1 MNGWRCDRRRVLG
14 GLAGLA
20 LTGTVP
26 AMARATESAAPA
38 PATLAALLDRWRDDP
53 HPDLK
58 GVVVLRHGQRV
69 AETYYNSDDAAT
81 LHDIRSATKS
91 LTSLLMGIA
100 IDRGQVAGVDA
111 PITRYLPAPLPAG
124 WPAGWESITI
134 RDLLTMRA
142 GLAADDTDPAS
153 PGNEDTLDE
162 AAEKNGDW
170 ATAALAVPVREP
182 PGRTYQYCSLN
193 AFLTGLIVERATG
206 QGLDAFAQE
215 ALFAPL
221 GIAAHSWR
229 QLPGGHGTGQ
239 GNLSITAR
247 DAATIGQMVLNQG
260 TYNGHRV
267 ISRRWLSDS
276 LARIHPIAGSDPYA
290 DFYGYMWYAKDEP
303 VSDGRTVPV
312 HFASGNGGNKIY
324 VVPSLD
330 LVVAITSSAYGKG
343 YGQRRSQDILLAI
356 LATLS

>member
-1 MNGWRCDRRRVLG
+1 MMG
-14 GLAGLA
+14 GLVGAGFTSL
-20 LTGTVP
+20 LP
-26 AMARATESAAPA
+26 AMARSTETSAPA
-38 PATLAALLDRWRDDP
+38 LPRLTALLETWRGDP

-58 GVVVLRHGQRV
+58 GVVVMRHGRRI
-69 AETYYNSDDAAT
+69 AEAYYNGEGPAT

-100 IDRGQVAGVDA
+100 IDRVRVTGVDA
-111 PITRYLPAPLPAG
+111 PITRYLPGPLP
-124 WPAGWESITI
+124 PGWETITI
-134 RDLLTMRA
+134 RDLLSMRS

-153 PGNEDTLDE
+153 PGNEDTLDAE
-162 AAEKNGDW
+162 GEKNGDW

-182 PGRTYQYCSLN
+182 PGRRYQYCSLN
-193 AFLTGLIVERATG
+193 AFLAGLIVERATG
-206 QGLDAFAQE
+206 QSLDALARE

-221 GIAAHSWR
+221 GIGPHSWR
-229 QLPGGHGTGQ
+229 TLAGGHGTGQ
-239 GNLSITAR
+239 GNLSITAC
-247 DAATIGQMVLNQG
+247 DAALIGQMVLNHG
-260 TYNGHRV
+260 THNGRRV
-267 ISRRWLSDS
+267 VSAHWLRDS
-276 LARIHPIAGSDPYA
+276 LARLHPIAASDPYA

-303 VSDGRTVPV
+303 VGGDRTVPV

>member
-1 MNGWRCDRRRVLG
+1 MDGAWCNRRAVLG
-14 GLAGLA
+14 GLAGTA
-20 LTGTVP
+20 LVGLTPRMAGAENATP
-26 AMARATESAAPA
+26 AR
-38 PATLAALLDRWRDDP
+38 LAALLETLRNDP

-58 GVVVLRHGQRV
+58 GVVVLRHGRRI
-69 AETYYNSDDAAT
+69 AEAYYNGDDATT

-100 IDRGQVAGVDA
+100 IDRGRVAGVDA
-111 PITRYLPAPLPAG
+111 PIARYLPGPLP
-124 WPAGWESITI
+124 PGWEAITI
-134 RDLLTMRA
+134 HDLLTMRS

-162 AAEKNGDW
+162 AGEKSGDW

-206 QGLDAFAQE
+206 QSLDRLAQE

-221 GIAAHSWR
+221 GIRAHDWR
-229 QLPGGHGTGQ
+229 TLPGGHGTGQ
-239 GNLSITAR
+239 GNLSITVR
-247 DAATIGQMVLNQG
+247 DAATIGQMVLNGG
-260 TYNGHRV
+260 TYKGRRV
-267 ISRRWLSDS
+267 ISQHWLADS
-276 LARIHPIAGSDPYA
+276 LARIHPIAASDPYA

-303 VSDGRTVPV
+303 AGGGRTVPV

-343 YGQRRSQDILLAI
+343 YGQRRSQDILLGI

>member
-1 MNGWRCDRRRVLG
+1 MDGWVCGRRRLLG
-14 GLAGLA
+14 GLAGAA
-20 LTGTVP
+20 LTGLIPV
-26 AMARATESAAPA
+26 ATRAAPPD
-38 PATLAALLDRWRDDP
+38 PARLAALLDGLRTDP

-58 GVVVLRHGQRV
+58 GVVVLQHGHRI
-69 AETYYNSDDAAT
+69 AEAYYNGDGATT

-91 LTSLLMGIA
+91 LTGLLMGIA
-100 IDRGQVAGVDA
+100 IERGLVAGVDA
-111 PITRYLPAPLPAG
+111 PLTHLLPGPLP
-124 WPAGWESITI
+124 PGWERITL
-134 RDLLTMRA
+134 RDLLTMRS

-162 AAEKNGDW
+162 AGERTGDW

-193 AFLTGLIVERATG
+193 AFLAGLIIERASG
-206 QGLDAFAQE
+206 QSLDAFAQQ

-221 GIAAHSWR
+221 GITAHAWR

-247 DAATIGQMVLNQG
+247 DAAALGQMVLDRGRAPDGRQI
-260 TYNGHRV
+260 V
-267 ISRRWLSDS
+267 SAQWLADS
-276 LARIHPIAGSDPYA
+276 TAPLHPIADKDPYA
-290 DFYGYMWYAKDEP
+290 DSYGYLWYAKDEP
-303 VSDGRTVPV
+303 AGGGPTVPV

-324 VVPSLD
+324 VVPSLG

-343 YGQRRSQDILLAI
+343 YGQRRSQDILRGVLGAV
-356 LATLS
+356 

>member
-1 MNGWRCDRRRVLG
+1 MDGGWCSRRAVLG
-14 GLAGLA
+14 GLAGTA
-20 LTGTVP
+20 FMGVT
-26 AMARATESAAPA
+26 
-38 PATLAALLDRWRDDP
+38 PATAGAGEVSSARLTALLDSRRDDP

-58 GVVVLRHGQRV
+58 GVVVLRHGRGI
-69 AETYYNSDDAAT
+69 AEAYYNGDDATT

-100 IDRGQVAGVDA
+100 IDRGRVAGVDA
-111 PITRYLPAPLPAG
+111 PIARYLPSPLPS
-124 WPAGWESITI
+124 GWEAITI
-134 RDLLTMRA
+134 RDLLTMRS

-162 AAEKNGDW
+162 AGEKTGDW
-170 ATAALAVPVREP
+170 AGAALAVPVREP

-193 AFLTGLIVERATG
+193 AFLVGLIVECATG
-206 QGLDAFAQE
+206 QSLDRLAQE
-215 ALFAPL
+215 ALFGPL

-229 QLPGGHGTGQ
+229 QLPGRHGTGQ

-260 TYNGHRV
+260 THNGRRV
-267 ISRRWLSDS
+267 ISQRWLSDS
-276 LARIHPIAGSDPYA
+276 LARIHPIAASDPYA

-303 VSDGRTVPV
+303 LGDGRIVPV

-330 LVVAITSSAYGKG
+330 LVVAVTSSAYGKG
-343 YGQRRSQDILLAI
+343 YGQRRSQDILLSI
-356 LATLS
+356 LKAMP